1 MQTVRSIFIWLGV
14 ILATLFVFFPILICS
29 TLLLP
34 FNPQKT
40 WAHRVGNVWGFFIFR
55 ISPRWKVSLRGR
67 ENLPKGPAILVSNHE
82 SMADIIAVYLLNS
95 DFKWLAK
102 SELFRVPFF
111 GWSMA
116 LCGYIPLERGSI
128 KSTAASL
135 EKARGYLKKGVPIL
149 IFPEGT
155 RSETGE
161 LREFK
166 GGAFKLAIEE
176 KVPVIPIVMTGTRHI
191 LQKGDWKLAE
201 QIFVQIQILPA
212 VSTSQVTAE
221 GERDLRHLVRE
232 QMKES
237 LLELKKERHA
247 ELGTSD

>member
-1 MQTVRSIFIWLGV
+1 MSTLRSILVWFGV

-34 FNPQKT
+34 FNPQRT
-40 WAHRVGNVWGFFIFR
+40 WAHRVGVLWAYFIFK
-55 ISPRWKVSLRGR
+55 ISRRWRVSLTGK
-67 ENLPKGPAILVSNHE
+67 ENLPKGPAVLVSNHE
-82 SMADIIAVYLLNS
+82 SMADIIAVYLLGC

-128 KSTAASL
+128 RSMASSL
-135 EKARGYLKKGVPIL
+135 EKARHYLRKGVPIL

-166 GGAFKLAIEE
+166 GGAFKLALEE
-176 KVPVIPIVMTGTRHI
+176 KVPIIPIAMTGTRHI

-201 QIFVQIQILPA
+201 KVFVQIQVLAP
-212 VSTSQVTAE
+212 VTAGGDE
-221 GERDLRHLVRE
+221 KDLRHTVRE
-232 QMKES
+232 QIKEG
-237 LLELKKERHA
+237 LLQLKHDRHSA
-247 ELGTSD
+247 D